1 MERSLPE
8 TLTAIQIGLFALPI
22 LSLFGLG
29 VYLLLRPV
37 NVINQRWYLL
47 VIAPLLVVNPIFILE
62 DTFNSEGNPSLGW
75 RFWLVLVVDILLLEG
90 ITWRIGWVWSS
101 SAVLVWEYS
110 GIHRGD
116 LDVLLAPEEVCGGNS
131 FRLTLNKKMGEIF
144 SKRSFFDL
152 EE

>member
-1 MERSLPE
+1 LSE

-29 VYLLLRPV
+29 VYLLLKPV
-37 NVINQRWYLL
+37 NVINRRWYLL
-47 VIAPLLVVNPIFILE
+47 VIAPLLVANPIFVLE
-62 DTFNSEGNPSLGW
+62 DTFNAEGSSSLGW
-75 RFWLVLVVDILLLEG
+75 RFWLVLMVDILLLVG

-110 GIHRGD
+110 GIHRGH
-116 LDVLLAPEEVCGGNS
+116 LDVLLAPEEVGGANS
-131 FRLTLNKKMGEIF
+131 FRWTLNKKMGEIF

-152 EE
+152 EEK